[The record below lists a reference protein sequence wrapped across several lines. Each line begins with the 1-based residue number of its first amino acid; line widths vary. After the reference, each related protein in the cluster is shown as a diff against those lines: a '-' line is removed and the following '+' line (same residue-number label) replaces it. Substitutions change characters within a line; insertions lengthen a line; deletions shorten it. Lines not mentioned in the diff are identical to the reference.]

1 MQSFD
6 TPGSVLLTIE
16 CPVGEID
23 VTTHDAPRTD
33 VDVIALKNDDTS
45 RDAVENTRVEVHPA
59 GDGTEVRVEVPRR
72 SGTFFGRE
80 SKIRVVVRAPHGAA
94 LSFRTAS
101 ADVAAH
107 GRLGAVRG
115 KTASGD
121 VEVDVADEVS
131 VSTASGDLRFG
142 EVRGAAELRSVS
154 GDVTVR
160 HVGGELSA
168 SVVSGDL
175 RVAAADLGGSVNAVS
190 GDIALA
196 AVTGG
201 GVHLTSVSGDVTVG
215 IREGSRVHVDVT
227 TVSGD
232 LRSDLDLGDAPPA
245 GDGPLVE
252 VRGRTVSGDL
262 RVRRAAGV
270 SV

>member
-1 MQSFD
+1 MQSFE
-6 TPGSVLLTIE
+6 TPGSVLLSIDNT
-16 CPVGEID
+16 VGEVD
-23 VTTHDAPRTD
+23 VTTHDAPRTE
-33 VDVIALKNDDTS
+33 VEVTALEDDDAS
-45 RDAVENTRVEVHPA
+45 RDAVANTRVELRS
-59 GDGTEVRVEVPRR
+59 DGGEVRVEVPRR
-72 SGTFFGRE
+72 HGAFFGRE
-80 SKIRVVVRAPHGAA
+80 PKVRVAVRAPHGAA
-94 LSFRTAS
+94 LAFRTAS
-101 ADVAAH
+101 ADVTAH

-121 VEVDVADEVS
+121 VEVEAADEVS
-131 VSTASGDLRFG
+131 VNTASGDLRLG
-142 EVRGAAELRSVS
+142 EVRGTAELRSVS
-154 GDVTVR
+154 GDVEVR

-175 RVAAADLGGSVNAVS
+175 RVASADRGGSVNAVS
-190 GDIALA
+190 GEISLA
-196 AVTGG
+196 AVTSGD
-201 GVHLTSVSGDVTVG
+201 VSLTSVSGDVTVG

-232 LRSDLDLGDAPPA
+232 LRSDLDLGDAPPT

-270 SV
+270 PV